1 MNNKGKINI
10 NEEFHTSALNL
21 FKNIFQNPEKIE
33 EYWKPINV
41 YGIK

>member
-33 EYWKPINV
+33 EKPKETDKCLW
-41 YGIK
+41 Y